1 MKKTAYCLTLLLIAG
16 VGNWAAA
23 APLLHY
29 TFDEASGDALD
40 SGSAPQTSATLTGGA
55 TRSSDTPGGFGQSL
69 DLRNDN
75 PYAHALE
82 GDAAD
87 LDGLGQLTLTTWL
100 KVADYTSGNNRLS
113 AKQAAGSFGGFS
125 WNMNATTND
134 GPVGPDNFRLALFLG
149 GDGGF
154 GFAFSDAD
162 ASAAEWAFLAAT
174 YDSTSGTI
182 AYYMGDANTPVA
194 PLGTPQAASTNPGT
208 LDAGSA
214 LYGVGY
220 TDAAPGADTS
230 VNGLQDDVR
239 VYGQVLT
246 LAELEAV
253 RLANVIPEPTALC
266 LAVASMLGLATRRQ
280 RR

>member
-1 MKKTAYCLTLLLIAG
+1 MKKTTTCLAILLIAG
-16 VGNWAAA
+16 LGNLAAA

-40 SGSAPQTSATLTGGA
+40 SGSAPQTNAALVGGA

-69 DLRNDN
+69 DLRSDS

-87 LDGLGQLTLTTWL
+87 LDGLSQLTLTTWL
-100 KVADYTSGNNRLS
+100 KVSDYTSGNNRLS
-113 AKQAAGSFGGFS
+113 AKQAGGSFGGFS

-154 GFAFSDAD
+154 AFTFSDAD
-162 ASAAEWAFLAAT
+162 ASASEWAFLAAT
-174 YDSTSGTI
+174 YDSTTSTVT
-182 AYYMGDANTPVA
+182 YYMGDATTPVA
-194 PLGTPQAASTNPGT
+194 PLGTPQVMATSPGT

-214 LYGVGY
+214 AYGVGY
-220 TDAAPGADTS
+220 TGAAPGADTS

-239 VYGQVLT
+239 VYGEVLT

-266 LAVASMLGLATRRQ
+266 LAMVSLLGMVGRRQ
-280 RR
+280 R